1 MYFFNEFDRDND
13 VTDEGMSLKRTLTPE
28 ILESRE
34 KDTDETLEGYRE
46 NLENRGVGAEAIDR
60 FLQEARE
67 GIDLEYKSL
76 DRGEEYPEM
85 YKEPVDW
92 GELAQ
97 RLIDEESTDSHQ
109 LTSDEEDWSKI
120 ADEAS
125 QDIDYEDIDMS
136 LSEIVPP
143 DEINLE

>member
-13 VTDEGMSLKRTLTPE
+13 VTDEGMSLKRTLTH
-28 ILESRE
+28 
-34 KDTDETLEGYRE
+34 ETLEGYRE

-85 YKEPVDW
+85 YKPVDW